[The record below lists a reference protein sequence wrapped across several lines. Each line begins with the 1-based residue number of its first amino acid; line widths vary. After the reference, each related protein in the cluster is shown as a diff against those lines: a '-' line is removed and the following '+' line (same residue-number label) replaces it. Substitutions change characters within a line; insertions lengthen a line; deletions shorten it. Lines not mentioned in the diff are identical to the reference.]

1 MTSIQN
7 VAASM
12 LSRHEY
18 DRVDDACKI
27 IGGVTLSARYRE
39 LEDGFST
46 WISDGIANGKL
57 SLSFLSR
64 IDEYKNSLQN
74 TDNGNDL
81 GESKDI
87 ELEILS
93 RACDDIDS
101 RINQIIT
108 RYNKACRIYEY
119 AMNSRP
125 NVGTYATVL
134 HAIPNAILFLTTS
147 ELFTMIHLSL
157 MTRVTYNDIFK
168 HHTPDSE
175 DQGSFML
182 PDLMI
187 SSTALTNP
195 HEFVLRR
202 YIKSMGVY
210 IFMTEFARAI
220 TDYLP
225 NEMKSYLHVW
235 ADNFYRNTLSIYHNF
250 PRDKNGSMD
259 FMSMFDEYVNTHIVK
274 MLGAN
279 CAKSE
284 CTSFDLPGLNQYVRY
299 VQNIAE
305 RNDLDVLSRIN
316 IVFVVDTTD
325 DDETKGANP
334 AMYVW
339 CASVKDGPSSWRKI
353 AIAEPDEDVPFDEI
367 CD

>member
-18 DRVDDACKI
+18 DRIYDACMI
-27 IGGVTLSARYRE
+27 IGGVTLSTHYRE
-39 LEDGFST
+39 LENGFSA

-93 RACDDIDS
+93 SACEDIDS
-101 RINQIIT
+101 RINQIIMH
-108 RYNKACRIYEY
+108 YNKACRIYEY
-119 AMNSRP
+119 AMNGRF
-125 NVGTYATVL
+125 NIGTYATML

-157 MTRVTYNDIFK
+157 MMKVTYNDIFK

-175 DQGSFML
+175 DQGSFMI
-182 PDLMI
+182 PDLTI
-187 SSTALTNP
+187 SSTVLTNP

-210 IFMTEFARAI
+210 IFIAEFARMI
-220 TDYLP
+220 RNYLP
-225 NEMKSYLHVW
+225 YEMKTYLCEW
-235 ADNFYRNTLSIYHNF
+235 PCSFYHSIQSEYQLF
-250 PRDKNGSMD
+250 PRDKNGSVD
-259 FMSMFDEYVNTHIVK
+259 FVLLFDEHINTHIVK
-274 MLGAN
+274 TLAIEHMIHVEA
-279 CAKSE
+279 
-284 CTSFDLPGLNQYVRY
+284 
-299 VQNIAE
+299 
-305 RNDLDVLSRIN
+305 
-316 IVFVVDTTD
+316 
-325 DDETKGANP
+325 P
-334 AMYVW
+334 AAGGCHSTPCV
-339 CASVKDGPSSWRKI
+339 S
-353 AIAEPDEDVPFDEI
+353 DEDVPSDEI